1 MKKLYRSSNNVIL
14 GGVLAGF
21 AEYIDKDV
29 TIVRILYV
37 LITLFTCFLAVIF
50 YIACWFLMPKHKS
63 TDTHKVEDKDLDNN
77 IFTQSQTTIVD
88 DLVSQETTD
97 K

>member
-1 MKKLYRSSNNVIL
+1 
-14 GGVLAGF
+14 
-21 AEYIDKDV
+21 
-29 TIVRILYV
+29 
-37 LITLFTCFLAVIF
+37 
-50 YIACWFLMPKHKS
+50 MPKHKS